1 VNTIELTNVG
11 KRYVKYDDVPML
23 LSRALSLRART
34 RRSHLWALRGF
45 DLAVGSGESIGVI
58 GRNGSGKSTLL
69 RLVAGVTAPTE
80 GRVAVVGRL
89 APLISVGVGFHQE
102 LTGRENVYVNATVLG
117 LSRAEIDRRLDE
129 IVAFSEIG
137 DFLDTPVK
145 FYSSGMLVRL
155 GFSVAIAAEPDVLL
169 VDEVLAVGD
178 FAFQIKC
185 YERMQEIKRAGT
197 TIVVVSH
204 NLNAVRQLCPRTVLL
219 HDGTMRHDGR
229 TEDAISLYHDLLGEA
244 RESLDAVVDQRAE
257 RLDVAATFGA
267 LELIGPDGRPTS
279 HVDPNDEVVFRV
291 ALRVDRPLDDAVF
304 GFAIGTETGQP
315 VYSDSTPWVGM
326 ARIEAGEA
334 VLATR
339 MKLALV
345 GGTYTASVSLR
356 STDGVTQLARVSR
369 ALLFYVSSRV
379 RVGGIADLAATFDVR
394 PVGAPTGGP
403 ASASEPESRRVNP
416 LATPPTPPTVPPG

>member
-1 VNTIELTNVG
+1 MNSIELTKVG

-34 RRSHLWALRGF
+34 RRSHLWALRDF
-45 DLAVGSGESIGVI
+45 DLAVGGGESIGVI

-69 RLVAGVTAPTE
+69 RLLAGVTAPRE

-117 LSRAEIDRRLDE
+117 LSRPEIDRRLDE
-129 IVAFSEIG
+129 IVTFAEIG

-155 GFSVAIAAEPDVLL
+155 GFAVAIAAEPDVLL

-219 HDGTMRHDGR
+219 HEGTLRHDGR

-244 RESLDAVVDQRAE
+244 RESLDTVVDQRAE
-257 RLDVAATFGA
+257 RLDVAAEFGTI
-267 LELIGPDGRPTS
+267 ELIGPDGRQTS

-304 GFAIGTETGQP
+304 GLAIGTETGQP

-326 ARIEAGEA
+326 ARVEAGEA
-334 VLATR
+334 VLETR

-345 GGTYTASVSLR
+345 GGTYTAAVSLR
-356 STDGVTQLARVSR
+356 STDGVTQLARVPR
-369 ALLFYVSSRV
+369 TLLFYVSSRV

-394 PVGAPTGGP
+394 PVGAPTSP
-403 ASASEPESRRVNP
+403 AASAGEQEPRRADP
-416 LATPPTPPTVPPG
+416 LATPPTPRNVPPD

>member
-1 VNTIELTNVG
+1 VV
-11 KRYVKYDDVPML
+11 
-23 LSRALSLRART
+23 
-34 RRSHLWALRGF
+34 
-45 DLAVGSGESIGVI
+45 
-58 GRNGSGKSTLL
+58 
-69 RLVAGVTAPTE
+69 VA
-80 GRVAVVGRL
+80 GRL

-117 LSRAEIDRRLDE
+117 LTRAEIDRRVDE

-155 GFSVAIAAEPDVLL
+155 GFSVAIYAEPDVLL

-204 NLNAVRQLCPRTVLL
+204 NLNAVRQLCPRAVLL
-219 HDGTMRHDGR
+219 HNGTMRHDGK

-244 RESLDAVVDQRAE
+244 RESLDVVDQRGE
-257 RLDVAATFGA
+257 RLDVAATFDA
-267 LELIGPDGRPTS
+267 LELVGPDGRPTS

-291 ALRVDRPLDDAVF
+291 RLHVDRPLDDAIF
-304 GFAIGTETGQP
+304 GFAIGTEAGQP

-326 ARIEAGEA
+326 KRVDAGEA
-334 VLATR
+334 VLEVR

-356 STDGVTQLARVSR
+356 STDGVTQLARIAR
-369 ALLFYVSSRV
+369 PLLFYVSSRR
-379 RVGGIADLAATFDVR
+379 RVGGIADLAAGFDVR
-394 PVGAPTGGP
+394 
-403 ASASEPESRRVNP
+403 SASGDGPGPPRADP
-416 LATPPTPPTVPPG
+416 LAMPPTPPSAPTG

>member
-1 VNTIELTNVG
+1 VNSIELTRVG

-34 RRSHLWALRGF
+34 RRSHLWALRDF
-45 DLAVGSGESIGVI
+45 DFAVGGGESIGVI

-117 LSRAEIDRRLDE
+117 LSRPEIDRRLDE

-185 YERMQEIKRAGT
+185 YERMQEIKQAGT

-219 HDGTMRHDGR
+219 HDGTLRHDGR

-244 RESLDAVVDQRAE
+244 RESLDTVADQRAE
-257 RLDVAATFGA
+257 RIDVAATFGP
-267 LELIGPDGRPTS
+267 LELIGPDNRPTS

-291 ALRVDRPLDDAVF
+291 ALHVDRSLDDAIF

-326 ARIEAGEA
+326 ARVEAGEA
-334 VLATR
+334 VFETR
-339 MKLALV
+339 MRLALV

-356 STDGVTQLARVSR
+356 STDGVTLLARVPRS
-369 ALLFYVSSRV
+369 LLFYVSSRV
-379 RVGGIADLAATFDVR
+379 RVGGIADLAAEFDVR
-394 PVGAPTGGP
+394 PASGRERGP
-403 ASASEPESRRVNP
+403 QRVDP
-416 LATPPTPPTVPPG
+416 LATPPTPPPVPPG

>member
-1 VNTIELTNVG
+1 MTILQIENLHKSYHAGADVLSGISFQVEQGEFVG
-11 KRYVKYDDVPML
+11 IIG
-23 LSRALSLRART
+23 LS
-34 RRSHLWALRGF
+34 
-45 DLAVGSGESIGVI
+45 
-58 GRNGSGKSTLL
+58 GSGKSTLL

-117 LSRAEIDRRLDE
+117 LSRPEIDRRLDE

-185 YERMQEIKRAGT
+185 YERMQEIKKAGT

-219 HDGTMRHDGR
+219 HEGTMRHDGK

-244 RESLDAVVDQRAE
+244 RESLDTVPDQRAE
-257 RLDVAATFGA
+257 RLDVAAEFGA
-267 LELIGPDGRPTS
+267 VELIGPDGRPTA

-291 ALRVDRPLDDAVF
+291 TVQVDRPLDDAVF

-326 ARIEAGEA
+326 ARVEAGEA
-334 VLATR
+334 ILETR
-339 MKLALV
+339 MRLALV
-345 GGTYTASVSLR
+345 GGTYMASVSLR
-356 STDGVTQLARVSR
+356 STDGVTLLARVPR

-394 PVGAPTGGP
+394 PVGAPTSAP
-403 ASASEPESRRVNP
+403 AIAGEPEPRRADP
-416 LATPPTPPTVPPG
+416 LATPSTPPIVPPG

>member
-1 VNTIELTNVG
+1 MTAQPVIELTGVG

-34 RRSHLWALRGF
+34 KRSDLWALRGV
-45 DLAVGSGESIGVI
+45 DLAVDAGESIGVI

-69 RLVAGVTAPTE
+69 RVVAGVTAPTE
-80 GRVAVVGRL
+80 GRVAVAGRL

-117 LSRAEIDRRLDE
+117 LTRADIDARLDD

-185 YERMQEIKRAGT
+185 YERMQQIKQAGT

-204 NLNAVRQLCPRTVLL
+204 NLNAVRQLCPRAVLV
-219 HDGTMRHDGR
+219 HDGTLRHDGR
-229 TEDAISLYHDLLGEA
+229 TEDAIALYHDLLGEA
-244 RESLDAVVDQRAE
+244 RESLGTVVDQRAE

-267 LELIGPDGRPTS
+267 VQLMMDGRTTT
-279 HVDPNDEVVFRV
+279 HVDPNDEVTFRV
-291 ALRVDRPLDDAVF
+291 PVQVDRPLDDAIF
-304 GFAIGTETGQP
+304 GFAIATETGQP

-326 ARIEAGEA
+326 ERVEAGDA
-334 VLATR
+334 VLETR
-339 MKLALV
+339 MRLPLV

-356 STDGVTQLARVSR
+356 STDGMTQLARLPR
-369 ALLFYVSSRV
+369 PLLFYVSSRR
-379 RVGGIADLAATFDVR
+379 RVSGIADLAATFDVR
-394 PVGAPTGGP
+394 PVSAPSPSGEQVP
-403 ASASEPESRRVNP
+403 PRADLP
-416 LATPPTPPTVPPG
+416 ATPPTPPPGPRG

>member
-1 VNTIELTNVG
+1 MNTIELTKVG

-34 RRSHLWALRGF
+34 RRSHLWALRDF
-45 DLAVGSGESIGVI
+45 DLAVGRGESIGVI

-117 LSRAEIDRRLDE
+117 LSRPEIDRRLDE
-129 IVAFSEIG
+129 IVAFAEIG

-155 GFSVAIAAEPDVLL
+155 GFAVAIAAEPDVLL

-219 HDGTMRHDGR
+219 HEGTLRHDGR

-244 RESLDAVVDQRAE
+244 RESLDTVVDQRAE
-257 RLDVAATFGA
+257 RLDVAAEFGA
-267 LELIGPDGRPTS
+267 IELIGPDGRPTS
-279 HVDPNDEVVFRV
+279 HVDPNDEFIFRV

-304 GFAIGTETGQP
+304 GLAIGTETGQP

-326 ARIEAGEA
+326 ARVEAGEA
-334 VLATR
+334 VLETR

-356 STDGVTQLARVSR
+356 STDGVTQLARVPR
-369 ALLFYVSSRV
+369 TLLFYVSSRV

-394 PVGAPTGGP
+394 PVGAPTSP
-403 ASASEPESRRVNP
+403 AASAGEQEPRRADP
-416 LATPPTPPTVPPG
+416 LATPPTPRNVPPD